1 LFRSELLSK
10 ASRELVLDTSARVG
24 YGWFRERSDRFG
36 QTEYSMNGR
45 APGFASLVVYL
56 PAEETTVVVLSNI
69 YSSAATTIGHDIAAI
84 SLGRPYQKVQFADN
98 GLPGAELN
106 RCTGAFRFGADFY
119 QPNAQVTLTAEGKEL
134 FLRWPSGDHSALIP
148 VEKDK
153 FVDRSYWMEV
163 RIERDGTG
171 KPAGLT
177 YGRFRGVPQEAGG
190 R

>member
-1 LFRSELLSK
+1 
-10 ASRELVLDTSARVG
+10 
-24 YGWFRERSDRFG
+24 
-36 QTEYSMNGR
+36 
-45 APGFASLVVYL
+45 VYL

-134 FLRWPSGDHSALIP
+134 FLRWPSGDLSALIP